1 MRQRGAAF
9 VRTARGLCVPVKC
22 LLVSAL
28 HLFCLSLVGGG
39 GAFGGVG
46 LKKKKMEALK
56 SEFLMGLHSLPA
68 WLWEFSHAP
77 QWECVKWKD
86 HMYS

>member
-1 MRQRGAAF
+1 M
-9 VRTARGLCVPVKC
+9 RTARGLCAPVKC

-28 HLFCLSLVGGG
+28 HLFCLSLGG
-39 GAFGGVG
+39 
-46 LKKKKMEALK
+46 KKMEALK
-56 SEFLMGLHSLPA
+56 SEFLMGLHLLPA

-86 HMYS
+86 HIIYS